1 MPISTAVDPSARASI
16 TGIETTFV
24 NLAGGAVFSLPQ
36 RIGVFGQGNNGVT
49 YSTTK
54 KQVFS
59 AQAVGEEFGFGS
71 PLHLAVLQ
79 LLPVNGD
86 GVGIIPVTLY
96 PLEEGALATAAVGA
110 ITPTGTVTAA
120 GEFRIV
126 AGGVR
131 SNAFSVAIGDTVADF
146 ITAALTAI
154 SGNLNMPI
162 TATDGATKID
172 TASKWHGASA
182 DDIVLS
188 VEGPTDVG
196 FSFAFT
202 QPTGG
207 TINPTV
213 DSALAQM
220 GNVWETM
227 LLNCLDKADTTA
239 LGAYAAFGDG
249 RWGSLVHK
257 PLVVFTGDTATT
269 VANAIAIP
277 DARKTDRT
285 NGQLVSPGTEDL
297 PFIVAARELA
307 RIAAVANSNAAR
319 DYGGQ
324 QATGLTPGADG
335 DQWDAAEREAAFQ
348 GGSSTVEVVDNVVTL
363 SDTITFY
370 HPTGDATP
378 AYRYVKDIVRLQN
391 IIYNLALI
399 FEAPEWK
406 GAPLIPDD
414 QATTNKA
421 AKKPK
426 MAVGAVNSLID
437 NLGLQAI
444 ISDPET
450 AKSRTQAAINENN
463 QNRLD
468 VSITIQLSGN
478 TNIKSITLGFG
489 FYFGTAPVI

>member
-36 RIGVFGQGNNGVT
+36 RIPVFGQGNTGVT

-96 PLEEGALATAAVGA
+96 PLEEDGTATVSTGD
-110 ITPTGTVTAA
+110 ITPTGVATAA

-126 AGGVR
+126 AGGIR
-131 SNAFSVAIGDTVADF
+131 SNAFSVAIGDAVADF
-146 ITAALTAI
+146 IAAALTAI
-154 SGNLNMPI
+154 AGNVNMP
-162 TATDGATKID
+162 AN
-172 TASKWHGASA
+172 
-182 DDIVLS
+182 DIVLS

-196 FSFAFT
+196 FSFALT
-202 QPTGG
+202 QPVGG
-207 TINPTV
+207 TVNPTV

-227 LLNCLDKADTTA
+227 ALNCLDKADTTA

-269 VANAIAIP
+269 VASAIAIP
-277 DARKTDRT
+277 DARKTDRV

-297 PFIVAARELA
+297 PFIVAARN
-307 RIAAVANSNAAR
+307 RANPR
-319 DYGGQ
+319 RR
-324 QATGLTPGADG
+324 
-335 DQWDAAEREAAFQ
+335 W
-348 GGSSTVEVVDNVVTL
+348 
-363 SDTITFY
+363 
-370 HPTGDATP
+370 
-378 AYRYVKDIVRLQN
+378 
-391 IIYNLALI
+391 
-399 FEAPEWK
+399 
-406 GAPLIPDD
+406 
-414 QATTNKA
+414 
-421 AKKPK
+421 
-426 MAVGAVNSLID
+426 
-437 NLGLQAI
+437 
-444 ISDPET
+444 
-450 AKSRTQAAINENN
+450 
-463 QNRLD
+463 
-468 VSITIQLSGN
+468 
-478 TNIKSITLGFG
+478 
-489 FYFGTAPVI
+489 